1 MVARALLARGLEA
14 YLGRPWLLRQRR
26 LHAFRRKGRRR
37 FDVFLRLE
45 DGHAALLA
53 QVLPDI
59 ARAADADLR
68 TWLIP
73 PPPLTVDPEPGRR
86 RAWTIDDAALLAE
99 AHPELSFPAHP
110 KVPTDD
116 AIAAAERA
124 LAERGWEAYVD
135 VATALLAGE
144 SISSRAEAGSVETMH
159 QRGFERLKTLGHYQ
173 PAMVHYEGEWYWGL
187 DRLWHLTERLRD
199 EGLDVNAPV
208 PKPVVAKGE
217 GPLVTYFSFRSPYS
231 YLGVARLGSRP
242 DVELRPVLPM
252 VMRGYRVPRIKRF
265 YLAKD
270 AAREAHRWGV
280 PFGRLVDPL
289 GPGIERCIATFFAT
303 PANQR
308 MALTQS
314 IMQGIWSEGID
325 VGRGS
330 GLEKLVRRA
339 GVAWTEPD
347 LREDAPWR
355 ATVARHREE
364 LGELGLWGVPSF
376 HREPTRLWG
385 QDRLPWL

>member
-1 MVARALLARGLEA
+1 MVPRALLARGIEI
-14 YLGRPWLLRQRR
+14 YLGRPWQLRKRTFHARR
-26 LHAFRRKGRRR
+26 RRGRRR

-53 QVLPDI
+53 QVLPDM
-59 ARAADADLR
+59 ARAADADVR
-68 TWLIP
+68 RWLIP
-73 PPPLTVDPEPGRR
+73 PPPLAVDPEPARR
-86 RAWTIDDAALLAE
+86 RAWTIEDARLLAD
-99 AHPELSFPAHP
+99 AHPELTFPARP
-110 KVPTDD
+110 RVPSDD
-116 AIAAAERA
+116 AIATAERA

-144 SISSRAEAGSVETMH
+144 AITAGLDPQRVEAMH
-159 QRGFERLKTLGHYQ
+159 QLGSERLERLGHYQ

-187 DRLWHLTERLRD
+187 DRLWHLSERLRD
-199 EGLDVNAPV
+199 EGLDVTAPIPDPPV
-208 PKPVVAKGE
+208 PRGG

-231 YLGVARLGSRP
+231 YLGLARLGDRS

-265 YLAKD
+265 YLARD
-270 AAREAHRWGV
+270 AAREARRWGV

-289 GPGIERCIATFFAT
+289 GPGIERCIATFFAVPT
-303 PANQR
+303 EQR
-308 MALTQS
+308 MAVAQS
-314 IMQGIWSEGID
+314 ILRGIWSEGVD
-325 VGRGS
+325 VGRGA
-330 GLEKLVRRA
+330 GLEALVRRA
-339 GVAWTEPD
+339 GAAWSEPD
-347 LREDAPWR
+347 LGEHAPWR
-355 ATVARHREE
+355 AAVARHREE